1 MNKSDPQP
9 DRRRFSGLLRATRLW
24 LFVAASRRGLGPGSR
39 ASPRAAD
46 TAVPP
51 PPGLAVPPPAG
62 LTVTVP
68 AETTP
73 PPRVITKEQKIYV
86 PFEKLEQVFK
96 GQEQGVFLP
105 YREFLEMWN
114 RLNLPAALAAK
125 EPPVQGVLASAHYT
139 GKVEGDVATLQGK
152 LAFEALKKGWS
163 RLKLG
168 APGLA
173 LSEAKSTA
181 TLSAAEDGY
190 EILFPEKGAYTLD
203 ATIFG
208 KITREAGRSTLELP
222 LPKTAVS
229 QFELTIP
236 EKGLEF
242 TITPAAAYSA
252 TETPEGGTKLLVYFG
267 AADKVTVAWTH
278 RVGETALKPL
288 LFAEAKTTVRIGSG
302 AVRTEA
308 NIAYRI
314 LRAGVDALE
323 VNVPADQQV
332 LSVEGENIREWTVD
346 ATAKPP
352 ALPAGMQRVKVTLH
366 TPAQGRL
373 HAAPQARARAQ
384 DAAARRSLSP
394 SSRPRKPSGRPA
406 RSRSSRSRSS
416 RPR

>member
-1 MNKSDPQP
+1 MKNSDPQP
-9 DRRRFSGLLRATRLW
+9 DRRRFSGLLRATRLL
-24 LFVAASRRGLGPGSR
+24 LFVAAS
-39 ASPRAAD
+39 AAAAEPPAPAP
-46 TAVPP
+46 TVTVAPPVPPAVPAIP
-51 PPGLAVPPPAG
+51 PVPLVVPPPAG

-86 PFEKLEQVFK
+86 PFEKLEQ
-96 GQEQGVFLP
+96 
-105 YREFLEMWN
+105 
-114 RLNLPAALAAK
+114 
-125 EPPVQGVLASAHYT
+125 ASRARSRASFCRT
-139 GKVEGDVATLQGK
+139 ASSSTCGIGSTCRRRSPRRSRRCRACWRPRITRARSGDVATLQGK

-203 ATIFG
+203 ATILG

-229 QFELTIP
+229 QFDLTIP

-252 TETPEGGTKLLVYFG
+252 TETPGGGTKLLVYFG
-267 AADKVTVAWTH
+267 AADKVSVAWTH

-288 LFAEAKTTVRIGSG
+288 LFRKR
-302 AVRTEA
+302 
-308 NIAYRI
+308 
-314 LRAGVDALE
+314 
-323 VNVPADQQV
+323 
-332 LSVEGENIREWTVD
+332 
-346 ATAKPP
+346 KPP
-352 ALPAGMQRVKVTLH
+352 CASA
-366 TPAQGRL
+366 
-373 HAAPQARARAQ
+373 
-384 DAAARRSLSP
+384 
-394 SSRPRKPSGRPA
+394 PA
-406 RSRSSRSRSS
+406 RCGRRRTSLTAFCAPASMRWK
-416 RPR
+416 